1 MQKAV
6 KLLDQ
11 IIYYVTGALFLILFL
26 VNIIQIILRSIT
38 GNSILWVVDFSQLL
52 MIWIIF
58 LGASVAVYRHE
69 HLLIDFLKSKVSDVG
84 SHLLDL
90 ITRTLFL
97 IFMLVVVITGV
108 EIVQIRMGMTF
119 VSLGWPIGY
128 AFLALPVSGVIISI
142 YLFYFIIVTLKA
154 IFKKEEEDNNIKM
167 EEIH

>member
-142 YLFYFIIVTLKA
+142 YLIYFIIVTLKA